1 MQIKVLFFG
10 ATADIAGK
18 RAEELQL
25 NEGSTAENVMAELF
39 SRFPPLAA
47 QKLHISINQEYARAD
62 STVVNGDEIAIFTAV
77 SGG

>member
-1 MQIKVLFFG
+1 MQVKVLFFG

-18 RAEELQL
+18 RSEELQIE
-25 NEGSTAENVMAELF
+25 EGATAKTVLAELF

-47 QKLHISINQEYARAD
+47 HKLHISIDQEYARED
-62 STVVNGDEIAIFTAV
+62 SIVTAGNEVAVFTAV

>member
-10 ATADIAGK
+10 AAADIAGK
-18 RAEELQL
+18 RVEELQVI
-25 NEGSTAENVMAELF
+25 EGTTAEDLMAEII

-47 QKLHISINQEYARAD
+47 QKLHISIDQEYARAD
-62 STVVNGDEIAIFTAV
+62 SIVVNGAEIAIFTAV

>member
-18 RAEELQL
+18 RFEELQIK
-25 NEGSTAENVMAELF
+25 EGATAKAVLAELF

-47 QKLHISINQEYARAD
+47 QKLHISIDQEYARED
-62 STVVNGDEIAIFTAV
+62 SIVKSGNEVAVFTAV